1 MKFIAIMKT
10 GFLFCIAMGLGVSSC
25 SLITVPVKTAGS
37 IVNTTVSTTGRVVT
51 APFEAVGRK
60 NAVSVEESESPQS
73 GTKTRVLD
81 QKPQRRETPPDE
93 VNQ

>member
-1 MKFIAIMKT
+1 MKFIATMKT
-10 GFLFCIAMGLGVSSC
+10 GILFCITLGLGVSSC

-51 APFEAVGRK
+51 APFEAAGRR
-60 NAVSVEESESPQS
+60 NSSGGEESESQQS

-81 QKPQRRETPPDE
+81 RKPQRRETPPDE
-93 VNQ
+93 VNP

>member
-1 MKFIAIMKT
+1 MKFIATMKT

-37 IVNTTVSTTGRVVT
+37 FVNTTVSTTGRVVT
-51 APFEAVGRK
+51 APFEAAGRR
-60 NAVSVEESESPQS
+60 NSGGGEESEPQQS
-73 GTKTRVLD
+73 GTKTRALD
-81 QKPQRRETPPDE
+81 RQPQRRETPPDE